1 MLRSTGCFRSV
12 ICPFSGRGS
21 CQRRYCHFKHEG
33 PTAEIVLRPQGSGK
47 ILSCDASEST
57 PLNPLEKK
65 CDQPVL
71 LEAACTVLE
80 LEKVSKAIEVVKT
93 EVEQQQQKLMM
104 YKSTLK
110 CQHYNSQTPTSSTTS
125 CGSLNIGAINT
136 LIPTTTNSTSA
147 FVREIQ
153 DIHLNSEAC
162 NPVMVPNCSLNARR
176 VDSLTEATKM
186 DIIQEMPTTS
196 SKNIDSVLNKYVIDC
211 KKPCTDLEYDPLVN
225 YSSNMKQNPKKDYIE
240 EKQEFKMVE
249 QSPETKFSL
258 ATQTARHCQPFEEEL
273 SSDDELVIDVPEL
286 PPLTQNPPVHR
297 SCEMKGND
305 TNVLTLGLIRKVR
318 QPRIAQS
325 ADFLLDAG
333 RLDNSFA
340 RNFMAENSSKRELK
354 TGSLQRE
361 ICDLIESNKVSNVTH
376 DQIDMVGKHLD
387 VSKHSSKT
395 KVMEG
400 PLKPDLVEGDSVPL
414 VNADGAKLSNQ
425 KGRSL
430 CESLKL
436 KVNVQKYETEEQN
449 SINLNSLKRLSDK
462 APLFESNIASLKL
475 EKHGPPSAITHD
487 RPETANNSRCTN
499 KLETRQST
507 DQQRPKAHS
516 QDDHFGNEKQAES
529 LQMTSDKDEESSLSD
544 EDLSSLVSDE
554 LDFSESD
561 PMEECLRI
569 FNESAKQETKESEMD
584 AEQNA
589 LSKTYENIQDS
600 GIAGSTSTKQK
611 RRIAHVAKFKGKS
624 SFNRIIVPQALPLP
638 KQLCHNRIKMVQQQ
652 AVQLMAN
659 VKSAQV
665 YKATVSKPSGQK
677 RLITKGS
684 KPQPISAARAG
695 QRKGVTPN
703 VTLIQWIECFC
714 YLSLTVG
721 LPLVSQSSFRKGPSS
736 HSSSSCNVSSKE
748 QIVSSS
754 TSKTPHT
761 VSPLGSTSQVPA
773 PQRANSKRGA
783 KVSNNVRKQYLGFFI
798 EEFLKTCS
806 SRQAAVKKALSEE
819 KVIFE
824 RSTSKFMYLNVAVQ
838 ALKILKNPTNQAPVT
853 SDAHQ
858 STKKKRLSSGTTLE
872 GAALYSVLKSYVL
885 TEGQLKENGYPQRD
899 PENPGIALLFNG
911 EANKYIADSLIQVC
925 CRCGRPFSVTPD
937 GSYISKEECSHHW
950 GRTIKRQVPGGWDA
964 RYSCCGG
971 SLGSDGCQ
979 LAKLHVYN
987 RKENLNGFVKTP
999 LKLLPLDG
1007 NPGVYAVNSELC
1019 YTKQGG
1025 ALSRVSVI
1033 NANLEV
1039 VYDVFVKPDNEV
1051 IDFNTRFSGV
1061 TREDVMN
1068 AKTSLAD
1075 VQLALLAMLSADTI
1089 LIGHSL
1095 DKDLLAL
1102 KLIHSMVIDVSVVF
1116 PHSLGLPHKRALR
1129 NLIAEYLGHTIP
1141 DNVEGSDK
1149 ASACME
1155 LMKWRVKEDAK
1166 GRKW

>member
-33 PTAEIVLRPQGSGK
+33 QTAETVLRPQGSGK
-47 ILSCDASEST
+47 ILSCDAPEST

-110 CQHYNSQTPTSSTTS
+110 CQHYNTQTPTSGTMS
-125 CGSLNIGAINT
+125 CASLSISAINT
-136 LIPTTTNSTSA
+136 LTPTTANSTSA
-147 FVREIQ
+147 FVCEIQ
-153 DIHLNSEAC
+153 DIHLNSVTC

-176 VDSLTEATKM
+176 VNSLTEATEM
-186 DIIQEMPTTS
+186 DTIQEMPTTS

-249 QSPETKFSL
+249 QSPEMKFSP
-258 ATQTARHCQPFEEEL
+258 ATQTARHSQPFEEEL

-286 PPLTQNPPVHR
+286 PPLTQNSPVHR

-305 TNVLTLGLIRKVR
+305 TNASTLSLIRKVR
-318 QPRIAQS
+318 QPRIVES
-325 ADFLLDAG
+325 IDSLEVG

-340 RNFMAENSSKRELK
+340 RNFMAENSSKKELK

-361 ICDLIESNKVSNVTH
+361 ICDLIESSKVSNVTH

-387 VSKHSSKT
+387 VSKHISKA
-395 KVMEG
+395 KVIEG
-400 PLKPDLVEGDSVPL
+400 ALKPDLVEGDSVPL
-414 VNADGAKLSNQ
+414 VNADRAKLSNQ
-425 KGRSL
+425 KCRSL

-436 KVNVQKYETEEQN
+436 EVNVQKYETEEQS

-462 APLFESNIASLKL
+462 APLVESNIASLKL
-475 EKHGPPSAITHD
+475 EKHVPLSAITYN
-487 RPETANNSRCTN
+487 RPETANKSKCTN

-507 DQQRPKAHS
+507 DQQRPKVQS

-529 LQMTSDKDEESSLSD
+529 FQMTSDNDEESSLSD
-544 EDLSSLVSDE
+544 EDLSSLVSEE

-584 AEQNA
+584 AVQNT

-600 GIAGSTSTKQK
+600 GIAGSASTKQK
-611 RRIAHVAKFKGKS
+611 RRIAHVAKFNKGKS

-638 KQLCHNRIKMVQQQ
+638 KQSCHNRIKMVQQQ

-665 YKATVSKPSGQK
+665 YKATVSKSSGQK
-677 RLITKGS
+677 RLTAKGS
-684 KPQPISAARAG
+684 KPQPISAAKA
-695 QRKGVTPN
+695 
-703 VTLIQWIECFC
+703 
-714 YLSLTVG
+714 
-721 LPLVSQSSFRKGPSS
+721 VSQSSFRKGPSS
-736 HSSSSCNVSSKE
+736 YSSSSCNVSSKE

-754 TSKTPHT
+754 TSKVPHT
-761 VSPLGSTSQVPA
+761 VSPLGSASHVPA

-838 ALKILKNPTNQAPVT
+838 ALKILRNPTNRAPVT

-858 STKKKRLSSGTTLE
+858 SSKKKRLSSGTILE

-950 GRTIKRQVPGGWDA
+950 GRTIKRQVSGGWDA

-971 SLGSDGCQ
+971 SLGSVGCQ

-1025 ALSRVSVI
+1025 ALSRVSVV

-1075 VQLALLAMLSADTI
+1075 VQSALLAMLSADTI

-1095 DKDLLAL
+1095 DKDLLTL

-1129 NLIAEYLGHTIP
+1129 NLIAEYLGHSIP
-1141 DNVEGSDK
+1141 DN
-1149 ASACME
+1149 ACVIKKKTWI
-1155 LMKWRVKEDAK
+1155 LYTRSFY
-1166 GRKW
+1166 